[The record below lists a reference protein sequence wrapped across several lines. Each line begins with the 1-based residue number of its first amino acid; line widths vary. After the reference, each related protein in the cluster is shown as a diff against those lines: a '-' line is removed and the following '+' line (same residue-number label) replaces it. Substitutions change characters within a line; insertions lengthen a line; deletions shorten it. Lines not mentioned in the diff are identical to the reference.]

1 MAKLSSCATLPSVEG
16 SGASGDGILPSEPPL
31 PRAMS
36 AVERAVAVL
45 LSLVA
50 DAPGAAPPEVEEGGR
65 EGGEGRWLWACCCWR
80 GDGALVE
87 CPT

>member
-1 MAKLSSCATLPSVEG
+1 MARPPACAAFPSAGGGGV
-16 SGASGDGILPSEPPL
+16 LPSEPPL
-31 PRAMS
+31 PRDAA
-36 AVERAVAVL
+36 AVTRAAAVL

-65 EGGEGRWLWACCCWR
+65 DGGDGRWLWGCCR